1 MNDLLPTTHAPL
13 QAMGESLV
21 RRGLITGDQLAIAL
35 AEQRVSG
42 LPLPRVLTQ
51 LGFVADTL
59 LRDVSARH
67 AGRDTVELATVIADP
82 DALRLV
88 PREFSRRHQILPL
101 AFDAAMRK
109 LTLAATESFDTAAQD
124 RLRAMLGG
132 AITLDVRLAAGAE
145 LADRIEQCYGE
156 AASVDAVLLEFES
169 TLSAVREPPTDAQ
182 AYAPPVVRLV
192 DALLVD
198 AVKRDASDLHVE
210 PEQGCVRIRYHIDG
224 VLETTRA
231 LHRSYLAGLTVR
243 LKVLAGMNIAE
254 TRAAQDGRF
263 SLTIAGRAVDFRAS
277 TQPTVHGENLVLR
290 VLDREKSIVAFD
302 ELRLPDDTAA
312 RLDAMLARP
321 EGLVVVTGPT
331 GSGKTTTLYALLA
344 RLNDERVNIMT
355 LEDPVEYH
363 LPLLRQ
369 SAVSDVARA
378 GFADGVRAILRQDP
392 DVILIG
398 EIRDA
403 ETADMA
409 LRAAMTGH
417 QVYTTLH
424 AAHALAVFPRLAD
437 LGLRGSLLA
446 GNVSGIVA
454 QRLVRVLCATCR
466 QPDAPTPAER
476 TLFAQHELAVD
487 LLYRARGCPSCANK
501 GYRGRVAIMEAL
513 VMNDELDDRVAS
525 GAPERELRQLARAA
539 GFRSLAQDGL
549 ARVAAGVTSLDE
561 LARAV
566 RLG

>member
-1 MNDLLPTTHAPL
+1 MNDLLPSASLPL
-13 QAMGESLV
+13 HAMGESLV
-21 RRGLITGDQLAIAL
+21 QRGLITGDQLAIAL

-59 LRDVSARH
+59 LRDASARH
-67 AGRDTVELATVIADP
+67 AGRETVDLATVIADT

-88 PREFSRRHQILPL
+88 PRDVARRQQILPL
-101 AFDAAMRK
+101 AFDAATRR
-109 LTLAATESFDTAAQD
+109 LTLAATEAFDVAAQD

-132 AITLDVRLAAGAE
+132 GLTLEVRLAASAE
-145 LADRIEQCYGE
+145 LADRIDQCYG
-156 AASVDAVLLEFES
+156 AGASVDAVLHEFES
-169 TLSAVREPPTDAQ
+169 ALSAVREPPTDGE
-182 AYAPPVVRLV
+182 AYAQPVVRLV
-192 DALLVD
+192 DALLAD
-198 AVKRDASDLHVE
+198 AVKRGASDLHVE
-210 PEQGCVRIRYHIDG
+210 PEHGCVRVRYRIDG

-243 LKVLAGMNIAE
+243 IKVLAGMNIAE

-263 SLTIAGRAVDFRAS
+263 SLTVGGRAVDFRVS

-290 VLDREKSIVAFD
+290 VLDREKSIVALE
-302 ELRLPDDTAA
+302 ELQLPADTVA
-312 RLDAMLARP
+312 RLETLLARP
-321 EGLVVVTGPT
+321 EGLVIVTGPT
-331 GSGKTTTLYALLA
+331 GSGKTTTLYSLLA
-344 RLNDERVNIMT
+344 RLNDEHVNIMT

-369 SAVSDVARA
+369 TAVSEIARA
-378 GFADGVRAILRQDP
+378 GFAEGVRAILRQDP
-392 DVILIG
+392 DVILVG

-417 QVYTTLH
+417 QVFTTLH

-437 LGLRGSLLA
+437 LGLRGSLIA

-454 QRLVRVLCATCR
+454 QRLVRVLCAACR
-466 QPDAPTPAER
+466 ELDTPTSAER
-476 TLFAQHELAVD
+476 SLLAQHEVTED
-487 LLYRARGCPSCANK
+487 RVYRARGCPACLNK
-501 GYRGRVAIMEAL
+501 GYRGRIAIMETL
-513 VMNDELDDRVAS
+513 VMNDELDDSVAA
-525 GAPERELRQLARAA
+525 GAPERTLRELARAA
-539 GFRSLAQDGL
+539 GFRSLAADGL